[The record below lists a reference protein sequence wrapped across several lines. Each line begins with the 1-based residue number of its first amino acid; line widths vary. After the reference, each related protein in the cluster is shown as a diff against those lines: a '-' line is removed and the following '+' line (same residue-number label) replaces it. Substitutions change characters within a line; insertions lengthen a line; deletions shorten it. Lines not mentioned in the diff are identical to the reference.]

1 MPEYM
6 LISKIFR
13 NNVAM
18 FYSGH
23 LMFVKFS
30 QSAVLVRENKVT
42 VCSRMR

>member
-1 MPEYM
+1 MPESM
-6 LISKIFR
+6 QSSKIFR

-30 QSAVLVRENKVT
+30 QSAIMVRENKVT